1 MFGTKQKKCMLCGS
15 SVKNKDHDL
24 CYDCWTKKEEKEEGF
39 TSEDHFEFSL
49 LDNRIYTVYIMFY
62 QDKEKIGYT
71 NDLNSRIIEIKRK
84 YPGNKLVYFREF
96 STETE
101 ARRFEVW
108 LKKLSKRELIK
119 FIAGFQ
125 DKFKKVDSI

>member
-1 MFGTKQKKCMLCGS
+1 MRCGS
-15 SVKNKDHDL
+15 QVKNKDHDL
-24 CYDCWTKKEEKEEGF
+24 CYDCWIKKEEKDGES
-39 TSEDHFEFSL
+39 TAEDRFESNL
-49 LDNRIYTVYIMFY
+49 VDNRVYTVYVMFY

-71 NDLNSRIIEIKRK
+71 NDLNSRLIEIKRT
-84 YPGNKLVYFREF
+84 YPNNKLVYFREF

-108 LKKLSKRELIK
+108 LKGLSKRELNK

-125 DKFKKVDSI
+125 DKLKKVDKL